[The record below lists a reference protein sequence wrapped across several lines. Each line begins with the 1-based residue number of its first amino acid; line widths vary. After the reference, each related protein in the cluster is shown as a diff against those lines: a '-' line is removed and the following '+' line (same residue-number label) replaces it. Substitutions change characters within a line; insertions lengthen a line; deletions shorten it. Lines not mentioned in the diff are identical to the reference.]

1 MLPVILEASE
11 PGSLF
16 TVSPLQRRSS
26 VGRSFSPPT
35 TYFCEF
41 DLLLVEHTG
50 RGGAASA
57 VHKPSSVS
65 NQNDIGPFYSL
76 RHPTGQRVPHLVLQG
91 SAIGVDLK
99 TTKCNERDSGGQ
111 RRCTSSYKRNAP
123 GCAALL
129 AYVGEAGLAAG
140 FYTICKWF
148 VDILLANSQSRAC
161 RTGSLRLFLS
171 VYKRWPV
178 LQKKKKKSCGP
189 RIEPWGTPRND
200 LCLTGRTGTGPESE
214 HAMTTTSSF
223 HQHLCNTSNAASI
236 R

>member
-16 TVSPLQRRSS
+16 TVSPLQRQSS

-50 RGGAASA
+50 RGGAACA

-91 SAIGVDLK
+91 STIGVDLK
-99 TTKCNERDSGGQ
+99 TTKCN
-111 RRCTSSYKRNAP
+111 
-123 GCAALL
+123 
-129 AYVGEAGLAAG
+129 VGEAGLAAG

-161 RTGSLRLFLS
+161 RTGSLKLFLS

-178 LQKKKKKSCGP
+178 LQKKQKKKVVGP
-189 RIEPWGTPRND
+189 GSNLGEPQ
-200 LCLTGRTGTGPESE
+200 E
-214 HAMTTTSSF
+214 MTYV
-223 HQHLCNTSNAASI
+223 
-236 R
+236 